1 MLFFFRPQHES
12 SVEHFQFIFPAVVT
26 EDDALRLQF
35 FGFKYYGMPIL
46 IVMNSDLIKAEHV
59 TY

>member
-35 FGFKYYGMPIL
+35 FGFKYYGMPIY
-46 IVMNSDLIKAEHV
+46 ND
-59 TY
+59 T